1 MIFINNDLNT
11 LKQAVNKF
19 CLLADIC
26 GKVLKLQGKKYADYI
41 ITEREW
47 VLLGLISEVL
57 EVRYIYNL
65 WRVQF

>member
-1 MIFINNDLNT
+1 MIFIVNDLNT

-26 GKVLKLQGKKYADYI
+26 GKVPKLQGKKYADYV

>member
-19 CLLADIC
+19 CLPADIC
-26 GKVLKLQGKKYADYI
+26 GKVPKLQGKKYADYI

-57 EVRYIYNL
+57 EVRHVYNL
-65 WRVQF
+65 WRGQF